1 MALILESLKSFQNRE
16 STKKNYQNIWR
27 LFNKFL
33 MNLDHRPKFWEDRV
47 SLYCAYL
54 VSRGI
59 QSSTLRSYVSAIKHI
74 LKTDGYPWRDERIL
88 LSSIVRACKISNDV
102 YKTRLP
108 IQLPLLEVLL
118 FELERELAQQP
129 FLLCLYQA
137 LFVLVYYGLMRVGE
151 VANSNHTVKAKDI
164 HVGCNKNKILIVL
177 YSSKTHDKESA
188 PQKIK
193 ITEDFSL
200 CKESLTG
207 VSKRNF
213 CPFKLIRLYITK
225 RGNYLHDRE
234 NFFIFSDGSPVQP
247 AMVQKV
253 LRRLLNNLNIDQSLY
268 DCHSFRIGR
277 SCDLFKFG
285 VPIEKIKK
293 MGRWRSNA
301 VYKYLRD

>member
-1 MALILESLKSFQNRE
+1 M
-16 STKKNYQNIWR
+16 
-27 LFNKFL
+27 
-33 MNLDHRPKFWEDRV
+33 
-47 SLYCAYL
+47 
-54 VSRGI
+54 
-59 QSSTLRSYVSAIKHI
+59 
-74 LKTDGYPWRDERIL
+74 
-88 LSSIVRACKISNDV
+88 
-102 YKTRLP
+102 
-108 IQLPLLEVLL
+108 
-118 FELERELAQQP
+118 
-129 FLLCLYQA
+129 
-137 LFVLVYYGLMRVGE
+137 
-151 VANSNHTVKAKDI
+151 
-164 HVGCNKNKILIVL
+164 GCNKNKILIVL
-177 YSSKTHDKESA
+177 YSSKMHDKESA

-213 CPFKLIRLYITK
+213 CPFKLICLYITK

-234 NFFIFSDGSPVQP
+234 NFFILSDGSPVQP
-247 AMVQKV
+247 AMVRKV

-285 VPIEKIKK
+285 VPIKKIKK